1 MATNQQQTTKKPFPS
16 IEQMDAIAAK
26 LTKDTGRV
34 VNYGD
39 VQAAI
44 ELHKIDPKAILAKLN
59 LL

>member
-1 MATNQQQTTKKPFPS
+1 MAEATKTKTKKPFPS

-26 LTKDTGRV
+26 LSKDTGRV

-39 VQAAI
+39 VQVAI
-44 ELHKIDPKAILAKLN
+44 DLKKINPKAILKELN